1 MNAMAW
7 KTMDV
12 QEQRVRF
19 VIEATQKRS
28 SFGALCTAYEIS
40 RPTGYLW
47 LQRYRE
53 QGVDGIAARSRKPH
67 HSPRR
72 TADELERQVI
82 GLRLRYPD
90 WGARKLQVLLARQ
103 GVQLPRNTV
112 HRILRRHDL
121 IEAQQR
127 GAAASQRFERSQPN
141 QLWQMDFKGPKGWP
155 QPMGP
160 LSVLDDHSR
169 YLIAL
174 AATGGTHAEPVQ
186 QQLEGAFQHCGVP
199 EAMLMDHGTPW
210 WSTHAQF
217 GRTQLSLWLMR
228 QGIRLYWS
236 GIRHPQTPGQGG
248 TFSRIIATGLGAARR
263 AHGEPASLARCL
275 SLGAQPCATARGA
288 RHADSSDTVAG
299 QSPSLRSPSAPLG
312 ISRWL
317 LGFES
322 RLPGQAGY

>member
-1 MNAMAW
+1 MAW

-19 VIEATQKRS
+19 VIEASQRVRP
-28 SFGALCTAYEIS
+28 FGELCAAYEIS

-53 QGVDGIAARSRKPH
+53 RAVAGIVEQSRKPH

-72 TADELERQVI
+72 TEAERERQVTE
-82 GLRLRYPD
+82 LRERYPD
-90 WGARKLQVLLARQ
+90 WGARKLQVLLARA
-103 GVQLPRNTV
+103 GLPMARNTI

-121 IEAQQR
+121 ICPAQRVGSTGQRFQR
-127 GAAASQRFERSQPN
+127 GQPN
-141 QLWQMDFKGPKGWP
+141 ELWQMDFKGPKGWP
-155 QPMGP
+155 PPVGP

-174 AATGGTHAEPVQ
+174 AATGMHGDPVQ
-186 QQLEGAFQHCGVP
+186 RQLQEAFERCGVP
-199 EAMLMDHGTPW
+199 QAMLMDHGTRW

-236 GIRHPQTPGQGG
+236 GIRHPQTQGKG
-248 TFSRIIATGLGAARR
+248 GALSRIVAAGLGTARC
-263 AHGEPASLARCL
+263 AHAPPASLAGRL
-275 SLGAQPCATARGA
+275 
-288 RHADSSDTVAG
+288 
-299 QSPSLRSPSAPLG
+299 PLG
-312 ISRWL
+312 T
-317 LGFES
+317 
-322 RLPGQAGY
+322 